1 MKNRLTK
8 LLGISGV
15 EAEALAVLISEKVA
29 AIPDEGLSK
38 KKKLKQV
45 LKELKW
51 TNKNIEHFVYGP
63 PKKR

>member
-15 EAEALAVLISEKVA
+15 EAEALAVLINEKVA

-38 KKKLKQV
+38 KNKLKQV

>member
-1 MKNRLTK
+1 MKNRLEK

-15 EAEALAVLISEKVA
+15 EAEALAVLISEKLD
-29 AIPDEGLSK
+29 AITDESLSK

>member
-1 MKNRLTK
+1 MKNRLVK

-15 EAEALAVLISEKVA
+15 EAEALVVLIDEKLSAVT
-29 AIPDEGLSK
+29 DESLSK
-38 KKKLKQV
+38 KGKLKCV
-45 LKELKW
+45 LKELNW

>member
-1 MKNRLTK
+1 MKNRLVK

-15 EAEALAVLISEKVA
+15 EAEALVVLIDEKLSAVT
-29 AIPDEGLSK
+29 DESLSK
-38 KKKLKQV
+38 KGKLKRV
-45 LKELKW
+45 LKELNW